1 MFLSATPSL
10 LLLLLAR
17 SSGASERV
25 WLLVDPV
32 VVADGGASSN
42 SAGWQVELP
51 APIKEPENPLL
62 VEDKLWDVRWDNTY
76 PTTRYDADAK
86 LYKMC
91 EWTVLLL
98 SAATTLLN

>member
-1 MFLSATPSL
+1 M
-10 LLLLLAR
+10 
-17 SSGASERV
+17 
-25 WLLVDPV
+25 
-32 VVADGGASSN
+32 VADGGASSS

-98 SAATTLLN
+98 SAAATLLN